1 MTPSGVANNLFNSA
15 IDPYNRTELA
25 PATIPDPWFSTGW
38 TGATGGT
45 GPNVT
50 RFPAGYGANT
60 GATGSTA
67 QPSPLV
73 LADEYQTVT
82 GVKVPTQERKAIW
95 DPVSAR
101 FIPVDRNYNG

>member
-1 MTPSGVANNLFNSA
+1 MSPSGVADSSYNPA

-25 PATIPDPWFSTGW
+25 PATIPDPWFATGW

-50 RFPAGYGANT
+50 HFPAGYGANT
-60 GATGSTA
+60 GATGPTSQTN
-67 QPSPLV
+67 PEV
-73 LADEYQTVT
+73 LADEYRVS
-82 GVKVPTQERKAIW
+82 GNKVDTHEKKFMW

-101 FIPVDRNYNG
+101 FIAVERNYNG